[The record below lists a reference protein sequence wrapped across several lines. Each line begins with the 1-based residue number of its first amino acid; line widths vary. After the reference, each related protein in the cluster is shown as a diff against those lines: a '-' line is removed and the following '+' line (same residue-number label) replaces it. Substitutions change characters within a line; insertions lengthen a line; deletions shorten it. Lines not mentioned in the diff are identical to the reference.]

1 LTFVILGF
9 QQQRAA
15 AAPARVTAPEPALG
29 VGSLGVA
36 APWNSSG
43 PSFLSLALQRPPSI
57 FPQPQQSALT
67 LSLCPPS
74 LSVAATSAP
83 CHSCPG
89 HSLDVSAILSLL
101 LLPSLVPLPLCLL
114 FMLSDRQ
121 SFLMMKIKSRQ
132 ERPPRSLNAG
142 QHRGSTGLHL
152 PAELSSCLYSQK
164 GGRGKGVDTN
174 HSRPSCK

>member
-1 LTFVILGF
+1 LELFRPQFLVSGSSETTVHISSASAICPHPFSVSTIP
-9 QQQRAA
+9 QR
-15 AAPARVTAPEPALG
+15 RCHLC
-29 VGSLGVA
+29 SL
-36 APWNSSG
+36 
-43 PSFLSLALQRPPSI
+43 SFLSWALP
-57 FPQPQQSALT
+57 
-67 LSLCPPS
+67 
-74 LSVAATSAP
+74 
-83 CHSCPG
+83 
-89 HSLDVSAILSLL
+89 DVSAILSLL